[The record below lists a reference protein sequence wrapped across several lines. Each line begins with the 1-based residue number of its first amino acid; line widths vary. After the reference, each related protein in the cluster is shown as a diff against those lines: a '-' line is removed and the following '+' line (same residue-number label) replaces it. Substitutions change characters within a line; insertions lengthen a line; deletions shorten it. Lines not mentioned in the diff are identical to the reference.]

1 MEWRSEHTVAVEER
15 RVPVGGAGAWIEVL
29 DGGDAAG
36 GIVAAAHPMVS
47 LGVEPLSLLAGV
59 TGARILAFNAR
70 GLGKSSRVTA
80 AYDASLDRMVADFEE
95 ARRAL
100 GAPRW
105 LWWGMSAGGYLGL
118 HYAHRHPEAFA
129 GLLLD
134 STAACFRDAVL
145 DPASVLS
152 PEHPRWRDA
161 LARAGLVGSLGD
173 ARVIDDARVADE
185 SLAWVD
191 VDGVGRVLRIV
202 DGPAILVTPIDPP
215 PGMKRGV
222 AALWRFDAR
231 PWLATITMPTLVL
244 AGPEDPIVPIAH
256 PRALHAA
263 IPGAEWLAPPGAGH
277 TPVSVDPVAIA
288 AAVRPFVRR
297 VLAASG

>member
-1 MEWRSEHTVAVEER
+1 MEWRSEQTVPVERR

-29 DGGDAAG
+29 DGGNAAG
-36 GIVAAAHPMVS
+36 GVVAAAHPMVS
-47 LGVEPLSLLAGV
+47 LGIEPLSLLAGV
-59 TGARILAFNAR
+59 TGARVLAFNAR
-70 GLGKSSRVTA
+70 GLGSASRVTSSD
-80 AYDASLDRMVADFEE
+80 DAGLDRMVDDFEE
-95 ARRAL
+95 ARHAL

-145 DPASVLS
+145 DPASMLS
-152 PEHPRWRDA
+152 PEHPRWRDG
-161 LARAGLVGSLGD
+161 LTRAGLVGSIDD
-173 ARVIDDARVADE
+173 ARVIDERLVW
-185 SLAWVD
+185 LD
-191 VDGVGRVLRIV
+191 VDGVGRVLRLV
-202 DGPAILVTPIDPP
+202 DGPAILVSPIDPP

-231 PWLATITMPTLVL
+231 PWLATIRMPTLVL

-277 TPVSVDPVAIA
+277 TPVSVAPDAIA

-297 VLAASG
+297 VLGAA